1 MLRRPPRSTRTDTL
15 FPYTTLFRSASM
27 GGGYSAPSALSFV
40 LFPIGPHPALVETA
54 STRKDAVIMY
64 ILPAT
69 DAHKHRPTQSQLRV
83 GIGLALLFV
92 RSEERRVGKE
102 WFSTC
107 RSRWSPYH

>member
-1 MLRRPPRSTRTDTL
+1 
-15 FPYTTLFRSASM
+15 M
-27 GGGYSAPSALSFV
+27 GGGYSPPSALSFV

-92 RSEERRVGKE
+92 TLGTQLI
-102 WFSTC
+102 WALAI
-107 RSRWSPYH
+107 Y

>member
-1 MLRRPPRSTRTDTL
+1 
-15 FPYTTLFRSASM
+15 M

-92 RSEERRVGKE
+92 TLGTQLIWALAIYRSEARRVGKE
-102 WFSTC
+102 CVGTC
-107 RSRWSPYH
+107 RFRWSRAH